1 MSKESK
7 DGILKTLIGVVISPK
22 ETMEKVNENPKVWR
36 YLIPIT
42 IIQLIATIVELPKL
56 ISYTIS
62 QTQEMTNVSQAA
74 LPMIKIG
81 VVISGIIG
89 ALIMPALAALISSAL
104 IKLIASITKENGSFK
119 NLYCINLLAYVPVLI
134 GLILAAII
142 MIFTEPQNVKNVSTS
157 FTLFL
162 SSSVDT
168 KSGIYKLFSSI
179 DFFYIWSSILAVIG
193 TSVVFKMKIKK
204 AAIIVFV
211 IYIVSVIVKFSMLL
225 RV

>member
-7 DGILKTLIGVVISPK
+7 NGILKTLIGAIISPK

-56 ISYTIS
+56 ISYTIL

-81 VVISGIIG
+81 VIISGIVG
-89 ALIMPALAALISSAL
+89 ALIMPALAALISSAF
-104 IKLIASITKENGSFK
+104 IKLIASITKENGNFK

-134 GLILAAII
+134 GLILTTII
-142 MIFTEPQNVKNVSTS
+142 MMFTEPQNVKNVSTS
-157 FTLFL
+157 FALFL

-168 KSGIYKLFSSI
+168 KSTIYKLFSAI
-179 DFFYIWSSILAVIG
+179 DFFYIWSSILAAIG
-193 TSVVFKMKIKK
+193 TSIVFKMKIKK
-204 AAIIVFV
+204 AVIIVFV
-211 IYIVSVIVKFSMLL
+211 IYIVSIIVKFLMLL

>member
-7 DGILKTLIGVVISPK
+7 DGILKTLIGAIISPK

-42 IIQLIATIVELPKL
+42 LIQLIVTIVELPKL

-74 LPMIKIG
+74 LPMIKMG

-89 ALIMPALAALISSAL
+89 ALIMPALAALISSAF
-104 IKLIASITKENGSFK
+104 IKLDASITKENGNFK

-142 MIFTEPQNVKNVSTS
+142 MTFTEPQNVKNVSTS
-157 FTLFL
+157 FALFL

-168 KSGIYKLFSSI
+168 KSTIYKLFSSI
-179 DFFYIWSSILAVIG
+179 DFFYIWSSILAAIG

-204 AAIIVFV
+204 AAIIVLV

>member
-7 DGILKTLIGVVISPK
+7 DGILKTLIGAVISPK
-22 ETMEKVNENPKVWR
+22 ETMEKVNQNPKVWR

-42 IIQLIATIVELPKL
+42 FIQLIVTIVELPKL

-62 QTQEMTNVSQAA
+62 STQEMTNVSQAA
-74 LPMIKIG
+74 LPMIKMV
-81 VVISGIIG
+81 VVISGIGG
-89 ALIMPALAALISSAL
+89 ALIMPALVALISSAL
-104 IKLIASITKENGSFK
+104 IKLAASITKENGNFK

-134 GLILAAII
+134 GLILSAVI
-142 MIFTEPQNVKNVSTS
+142 MAFTEPQNVKNVSTS
-157 FTLFL
+157 FALFL

-168 KSGIYKLFSSI
+168 KSTIYKLFSSI
-179 DFFYIWSSILAVIG
+179 NFFYIWSSILAAIG

-204 AAIIVFV
+204 AAIIVFI
-211 IYIVSVIVKFSMLL
+211 IYILSIIVQFSMLL

>member
-22 ETMEKVNENPKVWR
+22 ETMEKVNQNPKVWR

-42 IIQLIATIVELPKL
+42 FIQLIVTIVELPKL

-62 QTQEMTNVSQAA
+62 STQEMTNVSQAA
-74 LPMIKIG
+74 LPMIKMV
-81 VVISGIIG
+81 VVISGIVG
-89 ALIMPALAALISSAL
+89 ALIMPALVALISSAL
-104 IKLIASITKENGSFK
+104 IKLAASITKENGNFK

-134 GLILAAII
+134 GLILSAVI
-142 MIFTEPQNVKNVSTS
+142 MAFTEPQNVKNVSTS
-157 FTLFL
+157 FALFL

-168 KSGIYKLFSSI
+168 KSTIYKLFSSI
-179 DFFYIWSSILAVIG
+179 NFFYIWSSILAAIG

-204 AAIIVFV
+204 AAIIVFI
-211 IYIVSVIVKFSMLL
+211 IYILSIIVQFSMLL

>member
-7 DGILKTLIGVVISPK
+7 DGILKTLIGAIISPK
-22 ETMEKVNENPKVWR
+22 ETMEKVNQNPKVWR

-42 IIQLIATIVELPKL
+42 LIQLIATIVELPKL
-56 ISYTIS
+56 ITYTIS

-74 LPMIKIG
+74 LPMIKTG
-81 VVISGIIG
+81 VIISVIFG
-89 ALIMPALAALISSAL
+89 ALIMPALVALISSAF
-104 IKLIASITKENGSFK
+104 IKLVASIAKENGNFK

-134 GLILAAII
+134 GLILTAVI
-142 MIFTEPQNVKNVSTS
+142 MMFTEPQNVKNVSTS

-168 KSGIYKLFSSI
+168 KSSIYKLLSTI
-179 DFFYIWSSILAVIG
+179 DFFYIWSSILVAIG
-193 TSVVFKMKIKK
+193 TSIVFKMKIKK
-204 AAIIVFV
+204 AAIIVFG
-211 IYIVSVIVKFSMLL
+211 IYIVSIIVRFSMLL